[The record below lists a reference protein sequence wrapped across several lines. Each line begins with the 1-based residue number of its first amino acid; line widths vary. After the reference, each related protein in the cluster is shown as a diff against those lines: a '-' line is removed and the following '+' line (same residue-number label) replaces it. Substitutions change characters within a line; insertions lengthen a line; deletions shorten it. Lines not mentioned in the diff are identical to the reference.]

1 MRFAKKK
8 CERIK
13 AIGVRQAA
21 AMVSS
26 FAQTQMRKMI
36 LYAGFM
42 DRLIRSQIT
51 KGGLYEA

>member
-26 FAQTQMRKMI
+26 FAQTQMRKMFF
-36 LYAGFM
+36 YAGFM
-42 DRLIRSQIT
+42 DRLIR
-51 KGGLYEA
+51 K